1 MPIDVKIILIGDPM
15 LYQMLA
21 AYDEDFF
28 EIFRVKSDFNYEVD
42 RNKENMMGFAA
53 FLSGCCE
60 ECEVKHFD
68 RTGVAKVIDYASRM
82 VSDQE
87 KLSTRFS
94 QIKEI
99 VEEAAYWAAQDKSE
113 FITGQTCG

>member
-1 MPIDVKIILIGDPM
+1 MPIEVKIILIGDPT

-28 EIFRVKSDFNYEVD
+28 EIFRVKADFDQVVN
-42 RNKENMMGFAA
+42 RTKENMIGFAA

-60 ECEVKHFD
+60 ECQVRHFD
-68 RTGVAKVIDYASRM
+68 RTGVARVIDYASRM

-87 KLSTRFS
+87 KLSSRFG

-99 VEEAAYWAAQDKSE
+99 VEEASYWAHRTNQNLSE
-113 FITGQTCG
+113 PNM